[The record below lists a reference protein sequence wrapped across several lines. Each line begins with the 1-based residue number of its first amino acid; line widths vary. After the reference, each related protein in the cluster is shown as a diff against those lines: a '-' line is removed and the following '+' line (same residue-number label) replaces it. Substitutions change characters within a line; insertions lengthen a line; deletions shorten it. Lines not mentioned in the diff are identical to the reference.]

1 MHTALRLVVATLT
14 LAPATPI
21 FSQARSLASAAAT
34 PPIACTCRTHEAMY
48 GFPGSIARVILNGVD
63 VSPQSTPQRPEC
75 TTVQAVVV
83 GEAKAGGTHDIELVL
98 HPCVQHAS
106 PPEHKEDPADRRE
119 REAALMAAGEA
130 GAEAACAD
138 AAALAAAAGEAQFE
152 SALRAVDE
160 AEWGA
165 AAETPAAPAEWGA
178 AAEAPAAAAELEAA
192 AASRTPRHSVAAS
205 APTGSM
211 SLPTAVSARPPAPHS
226 PPLLPTA
233 VPARPPAPQP
243 PESLPTAIPSRPPA
257 PQPPG
262 RGASEDVRR
271 AWLAS
276 FSEFDG
282 QVLATHAHA
291 HPPCPAPRLIC
302 VSCPCPPAPA
312 SLRAALALSEWLP

>member
-1 MHTALRLVVATLT
+1 
-14 LAPATPI
+14 
-21 FSQARSLASAAAT
+21 
-34 PPIACTCRTHEAMY
+34 MY

-75 TTVQAVVV
+75 TTVQEVVV

-152 SALRAVDE
+152 SALLAVDE

-165 AAETPAAPAEWGA
+165 AAEAPAAPAEWGA
-178 AAEAPAAAAELEAA
+178 AAEVPAAVAELEAA
-192 AASRTPRHSVAAS
+192 AESHTPSHSVATS

-211 SLPTAVSARPPAPHS
+211 
-226 PPLLPTA
+226 LLPTA

-262 RGASEDVRR
+262 RGASEDARR

-282 QVLATHAHA
+282 QVLATMPMPMSHAL
-291 HPPCPAPRLIC
+291 PAPY
-302 VSCPCPPAPA
+302 VSPAPAPPAPVSA
-312 SLRAALALSEWLP
+312 PAPCSTGHFRVATVKPTKRPLAPLMTMQDV

>member
-1 MHTALRLVVATLT
+1 
-14 LAPATPI
+14 
-21 FSQARSLASAAAT
+21 
-34 PPIACTCRTHEAMY
+34 MY

-211 SLPTAVSARPPAPHS
+211 PLPTAVSARP
-226 PPLLPTA
+226 
-233 VPARPPAPQP
+233 
-243 PESLPTAIPSRPPA
+243 
-257 PQPPG
+257 
-262 RGASEDVRR
+262 R
-271 AWLAS
+271 ATNS
-276 FSEFDG
+276 
-282 QVLATHAHA
+282 
-291 HPPCPAPRLIC
+291 
-302 VSCPCPPAPA
+302 
-312 SLRAALALSEWLP
+312 